1 MESGQSTS
9 IRGTAQAH
17 WRSFMP
23 AWFFPFVF
31 FYGGGVSDSLGY
43 PTLFFLLIALPL
55 FFWTF
60 FRATRPYVQ
69 NRARY
74 WPCVFLGL
82 VVPFFLGIVAVG
94 SRLALLG
101 LLSGSGKA

>member
-43 PTLFFLLIALPL
+43 PTLSFLLIALPL

>member
-31 FYGGGVSDSLGY
+31 FYGGGISDSLGY
-43 PTLFFLLIALPL
+43 PTLFFVLIALPL

-69 NRARY
+69 DRARY

-101 LLSGSGKA
+101 ILSGSGKA

>member
-9 IRGTAQAH
+9 FSGIAKTH

-23 AWFFPFVF
+23 AWGFPFVF

-43 PTLFFLLIALPL
+43 PTLFFVFIALPL
-55 FFWTF
+55 FFWSF
-60 FRATRPYVQ
+60 FRATRAYVQ
-69 NRARY
+69 DRAGY
-74 WPCVFLGL
+74 WPCVFWGL

>member
-31 FYGGGVSDSLGY
+31 FYGGGISDSLGY
-43 PTLFFLLIALPL
+43 PTLFFVLIALPL

-69 NRARY
+69 DRARY

>member
-60 FRATRPYVQ
+60 FRATRPYAQ
-69 NRARY
+69 DRARY